1 MFCRCYCIC
10 ICLFACNLRPRIFHI
25 VPQLF
30 HDFSFINWH
39 NCLFGNSP
47 FWLLGYLTA
56 RLLSHLASIAFVEVQ
71 CVFFTTNIKKIE
83 INSFTVWANVGLVGL
98 QLNTQNC
105 NYKIKRNHQQQQQ
118 LHVKWCVSQRM
129 HCAKRAKTPF
139 EFVPNFNRRNRLVIN
154 QRALS

>member
-1 MFCRCYCIC
+1 MLTLFSHIFIEHLFVVNFVSCCFVVVIVFAFVCLLAIC
-10 ICLFACNLRPRIFHI
+10 GRAFFILFRNYFTISLSSIGII
-25 VPQLF
+25 VFSAIRLF
-30 HDFSFINWH
+30 
-39 NCLFGNSP
+39 
-47 FWLLGYLTA
+47 GYLTA

-129 HCAKRAKTPF
+129 HCAKRA
-139 EFVPNFNRRNRLVIN
+139 
-154 QRALS
+154 